1 MDPVIYHECK
11 HQLRAEA
18 EFCPICGAKV
28 SAPKK
33 PIYLNR
39 NVQLGIVAMAIV
51 VAAAAYG
58 VAKVREAGKAAEER
72 AAETKNAALLAL
84 RSNAVR
90 AVEQNLKR
98 DFKDPD
104 SLKWK
109 TVLSNDNGT
118 VLCLEYRTR
127 NRSGFYVR
135 RSLIVAE
142 GKMLRSADAWN
153 EHCFNHR
160 LYDMKYLVNETR

>member
-1 MDPVIYHECK
+1 M
-11 HQLRAEA
+11 
-18 EFCPICGAKV
+18 V
-28 SAPKK
+28 SPPKP

-39 NVQLGIVAMAIV
+39 NVQIGILAMALI
-51 VAAAAYG
+51 AAATAYG
-58 VAKVREAGKAAEER
+58 VAKFREAAKAAEER
-72 AAETKNAALLAL
+72 AAERKNAALLVL

-90 AVEQNLKR
+90 AVEQDLEQ
-98 DFKDPD
+98 DFKDPH
-104 SLKWK
+104 SLKWR
-109 TVLSNDNGT
+109 TVLSNDDGT

-160 LYDMKYLVNETR
+160 LYNMEYLVNETR